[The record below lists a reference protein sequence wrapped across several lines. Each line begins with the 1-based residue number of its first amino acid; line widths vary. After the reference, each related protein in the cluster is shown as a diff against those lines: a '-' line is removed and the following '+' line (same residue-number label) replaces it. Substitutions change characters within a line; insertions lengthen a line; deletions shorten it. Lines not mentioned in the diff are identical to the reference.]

1 MAEVAFPPSL
11 AILGQSAPEY
21 VTPSQYVHRD
31 ISGSRHLATLDDNA
45 GLYQGRVVIG
55 GFDSVVGGRLPSP
68 TESTSLAE
76 QYALNYFNNRLNDG
90 RNYLALPLMNGDN
103 NTVALISTPTTTQL
117 AQAAVSRR
125 EYDLTN
131 QQWLI
136 HLSPAPTLTLGHYVS
151 VMHSGKRRLL
161 QFVGRNLGPGNQPFI
176 FAPSLPLTTG
186 SRLLRATEVHVEKLA
201 LPTLT
206 QADIQAVI
214 AGEIRQGATLNWIE
228 RI

>member
-1 MAEVAFPPSL
+1 MAEIAFPASL

-21 VTPSQYVHRD
+21 VTPSQYVHRAL
-31 ISGSRHLATLDDNA
+31 GGQRMLATLDDNA
-45 GLYQGRVVIG
+45 GLYQGRLIIA

-68 TESTSLAE
+68 KESTSLEE

-103 NTVALISTPTTTQL
+103 DTVAVVNTPSTTDLGTISVTRATYNQ
-117 AQAAVSRR
+117 S
-125 EYDLTN
+125 D
-131 QQWLI
+131 QQWQI
-136 HLSPAPTLTLGHYVS
+136 TLSAMPTVAVGQYVS
-151 VMHSGKRRLL
+151 AMYQGKRRLL
-161 QFVGRNLGPGNQPFI
+161 QVIDRVTGAGGHLV

-186 SRLLRATEVHVEKLA
+186 TTLERATEVHVEKLA
-201 LPTLT
+201 LPTLN